1 MYYSFHKKRVKNTPM
16 NTLRTALLGLLLLT
30 LTPVTAQKLLDLYK
44 SGTVKLVADPTYA
57 QGNDWNTVFS
67 TYRDSIRDSHV
78 GARKSLVLLPDNSVI
93 VNNTYRNFYTKF
105 DAQGRFVKQFNLTTT
120 KGKVFKKTEPILGV
134 LDQNMLFCAIDDPGN
149 MYVVNNNGT
158 WLKTLKFTFMDR
170 QIIALPQ
177 RKLAVVGWTLNDK
190 ETSSLVSLVDYT
202 TNTQKI
208 IWERRKARIF
218 PVMPYYL
225 FSIEEPIVAS
235 VGDKLMVVDVKAGE
249 MLLYDLNGKRLGQT
263 PINWRGELI
272 SVEAQQAKLRKTM
285 EAIEKFPIDKPRD
298 NYTVEEL
305 TSFKSQSLAN
315 LQRELDNVRTPIVEP
330 SVATVIK
337 DSDGNLLF
345 FEYPKTKNGNNFHV
359 WVYANGGEFVCE
371 STFVCD
377 DYDLI
382 INPDRMVF
390 KDGYL
395 YSLQNLKNATDIP
408 MRLVRFKLTLP

>member
-1 MYYSFHKKRVKNTPM
+1 
-16 NTLRTALLGLLLLT
+16 
-30 LTPVTAQKLLDLYK
+30 
-44 SGTVKLVADPTYA
+44 
-57 QGNDWNTVFS
+57 
-67 TYRDSIRDSHV
+67 
-78 GARKSLVLLPDNSVI
+78 
-93 VNNTYRNFYTKF
+93 
-105 DAQGRFVKQFNLTTT
+105 
-120 KGKVFKKTEPILGV
+120 
-134 LDQNMLFCAIDDPGN
+134 